1 MNRINQRQLSLDYL
15 RTFEAVARHLSFSAA
30 AEEIHLTQP
39 AISRQIKGLEDEL
52 GAQLFHRATRKVE
65 LTIAGQV
72 LLRTVQPALA
82 RLDACVRQIRMSR
95 SRALVS
101 VTTFPSFASL
111 WLMPRL
117 PDFEQSHP
125 GADLRIAA
133 SDRLVELD
141 DVELDVALRHCHA
154 DRVPAE
160 AIRLFGEVLTPV
172 ISASLADSID
182 RGHAARLTRPADL
195 AEHTLLEMDDGHSL
209 SHLMLSWPSWL
220 AGWGLEN
227 LVPRRW
233 ISVNYTHQQV
243 QAALAG
249 QGVALARLAMV
260 HDALARGDLVEP
272 FGAGGRRWAEP
283 CYWLVPL
290 VPPGGRT
297 GAAAQRPEVRAFSDW
312 VLAQAAL
319 TRQAIGDVADPEAET
334 LPD

>member
-1 MNRINQRQLSLDYL
+1 MHRLPNRPLALDCL
-15 RTFEAVARHLSFSAA
+15 RTFEAAARRLSFSAA
-30 AEEIHLTQP
+30 AEELHLTQP
-39 AISRQIKGLEDEL
+39 AISRQIKGLEEAL
-52 GAQLFHRATRKVE
+52 GAQLFHRGTRRIE
-65 LTIAGQV
+65 LTLAGQT
-72 LLRTVQPALA
+72 LQRTVQPALA
-82 RLDACVRQIRMSR
+82 RLDSCVRQIRLSH
-95 SRALVS
+95 SRAMVS

-117 PDFEQSHP
+117 PDFERAHP
-125 GADLRIAA
+125 DADLRIAA
-133 SDRLVELD
+133 SDRLVETE
-141 DVELDVALRHCHA
+141 DVELDVALRHCSA
-154 DRVPAE
+154 DKVPAG
-160 AIRLFGEVLTPV
+160 AVRLFGEVLTPV
-172 ISASLADSID
+172 VSAGLAEAID
-182 RGHAARLTRPADL
+182 RGHAPRLAQPADL
-195 AEHTLLEMDDGHSL
+195 TEHTLLEMDDGHSPSTL
-209 SHLMLSWPSWL
+209 LSWPRWL
-220 AGWGLEN
+220 AGCGLAH
-227 LVPRRW
+227 LTPRRW

-319 TRQAIGDVADPEAET
+319 TRAAIGDVADPETDAHA
-334 LPD
+334 D